1 MATRRLRALTD
12 RDAWLR
18 TDRRQR
24 TTPLCRSPRAF
35 ICSATAD
42 GAIENDK
49 HRRAGTVHPLPTDGI
64 LVAGQLCT
72 AMEPETGRWA
82 RSYGSKMLDGF
93 GLRAA
98 LSANGLPH
106 KEPFSCLHRYR
117 IDSQE
122 SKAFTACSSASI
134 PAARPPEESNLYTE
148 RNCQQCVLAT
158 RLGHCCCLA
167 DARERAV
174 RHRQIVAERS

>member
-1 MATRRLRALTD
+1 MATQRLRALTD

-35 ICSATAD
+35 IRSVTAD

-49 HRRAGTVHPLPTDGI
+49 HRRVGTVHPLPTDGI

-72 AMEPETGRWA
+72 TMEPEIGRWA
-82 RSYGSKMLDGF
+82 RSYRSKMLDGF
-93 GLRAA
+93 RLRAA

-106 KEPFSCLHRYR
+106 KEPSSCLRRYR
-117 IDSQE
+117 IDGQK
-122 SKAFTACSSASI
+122 SKAFTASSSASI
-134 PAARPPEESNLYTE
+134 PVARLPGESNLHTE
-148 RNCQQCVLAT
+148 HDCQQCVLAT